1 MEESFDP
8 KSVEHNS
15 DTGKN
20 AVEQAGDGSDD
31 EGEDAFPAIFDGGPD
46 SDDE

>member
-1 MEESFDP
+1 MEESFEP
-8 KSVEHNS
+8 KSVEQNP
-15 DTGKN
+15 DTDKN
-20 AVEQAGDGSDD
+20 AAKQGGEGSDD